1 MERNPEVPAST
12 MQVQCLVQEDALEEG
27 TAIHS
32 TILAWRTP
40 WTEGPGG
47 LQSTGYF
54 SGNSSWAAPCLN
66 NGSDSSDSEYSSQ
79 TTVSGISEELRHYE
93 AQQGAG
99 GPAHQVVVEA
109 TENPVFARSTVSH
122 KSHQEAAP
130 ACSEQQ
136 NT

>member
-1 MERNPEVPAST
+1 MISRCLPLAGPSRKPEGVPAGHT
-12 MQVQCLVQEDALEEG
+12 
-27 TAIHS
+27 
-32 TILAWRTP
+32 
-40 WTEGPGG
+40 
-47 LQSTGYF
+47 
-54 SGNSSWAAPCLN
+54 N

-136 NT
+136 NTGCKKKSIG